1 MCYAFSCIS
10 DLGSIAANLNS
21 VTYNSEKQKRNNTD
35 IMSLALNQDKAEIE
49 KRMSPDST
57 RKLQDEINV
66 LTKRN
71 CELESQLRS
80 FDSGNSRDFHFDSTD
95 GPDSGELSMTLLIS
109 PILNALGVFLF
120 YFRKN
125 ERIRADGKSFET
137 TTG

>member
-1 MCYAFSCIS
+1 
-10 DLGSIAANLNS
+10 
-21 VTYNSEKQKRNNTD
+21 
-35 IMSLALNQDKAEIE
+35 MSLALNQDKAEID

-95 GPDSGELSMTLLIS
+95 GPDSGKHSTRQVRLS
-109 PILNALGVFLF
+109 LNIC
-120 YFRKN
+120 FRKS
-125 ERIRADGKSFET
+125 ERTGEDDKNFEATTRRISKRQAGLGGKIKAAGQGAQRRPSPKKISHVRILGSVRT
-137 TTG
+137 PI